1 MSNRAQSLINA
12 LSLPVI
18 AAPMFLASGKE
29 SLVAACRSG
38 IIGCYPALNQRSTE
52 GLDQW
57 LYDVEAAIAEGPVPG
72 VDAVGPLSINL
83 VVHKSNARLRAD
95 LDVIVKHRVPVVITS
110 LGAIPDVIQAIQSY
124 GGIVF
129 HDVISVRHAEKALAG
144 GVDGIIAVCSGAGG
158 HGGTINPFPFVQ
170 ELKALTDKPIILAGA
185 ISNGRQV
192 AAAVVAGAD
201 LVSMGTRFLA
211 VSESPV
217 GQGYKDMVV
226 SSKAAD
232 IVYTPRLSGI
242 HANFLKPSIE
252 KAGVDLAQLA
262 APENIQFGGE
272 NRTDVRAETG
282 AAKVYVDI
290 WSAGQGVG
298 AISSIPDIAE
308 LVGTMRADFHLA
320 LEQAS
325 ARYRVG

>member
-1 MSNRAQSLINA
+1 MPNRAQSLINA

-18 AAPMFLASGKE
+18 AAPMFLASSKQ
-29 SLVAACRSG
+29 SVVAACRSG
-38 IIGCYPALNQRSTE
+38 IIGSYPALNQRTTE
-52 GLDQW
+52 DLDQW
-57 LYDVEAAIAEGPVPG
+57 LHEVEAAIAEGPVQG
-72 VDAVGPLSINL
+72 VAAVGPLSVNL
-83 VVHKSNARLRAD
+83 VVHKSNARLQTD

-110 LGAIPDVIQAIQSY
+110 LGAIPEVIQTIQSY
-124 GGIVF
+124 GGVVF

-158 HGGTINPFPFVQ
+158 HGGTINPFPFIQ
-170 ELKALTDKPIILAGA
+170 ELKAITEKPIILAGA
-185 ISNGRQV
+185 ISTGRQV
-192 AAAVVAGAD
+192 AAAIVAGAD
-201 LVSMGTRFLA
+201 LVSMGTRFIA

-217 GQGYKDMVV
+217 DQGYKDMVV
-226 SSKAAD
+226 GCKAAD

-252 KAGVDLAQLA
+252 RAGVDLTQLA

-272 NRTDVRAETG
+272 NRTDDRAETG

-298 AISSIPDIAE
+298 AIDSVPDIAE
-308 LVGTMRADFHLA
+308 LVSTMRADFRLA

-325 ARYRVG
+325 ARHRAG